1 MSTVLIVDDD
11 PTAREILVA
20 VLEGENYR
28 LELAKD
34 GYQALQVLGH
44 LQPDLI
50 LLDIMMPRMNG
61 IQVAENIC
69 CMKLP
74 TSILLLSIYS
84 DTGFV
89 HQVFTA
95 V

>member
-11 PTAREILVA
+11 PTARETLVA
-20 VLEGENYR
+20 V

-50 LLDIMMPRMNG
+50 LLDIMMARMNG

-84 DTGFV
+84 DAGFV
-89 HQVFTA
+89 HQAFTA
-95 V
+95 L